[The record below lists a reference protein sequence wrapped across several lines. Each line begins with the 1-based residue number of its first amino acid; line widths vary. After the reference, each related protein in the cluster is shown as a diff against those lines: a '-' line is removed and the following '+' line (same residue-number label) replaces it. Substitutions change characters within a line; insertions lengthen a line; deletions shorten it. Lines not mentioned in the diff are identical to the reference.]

1 MERSK
6 RDRCINF
13 NNRRKW
19 KKAGTEKVLHNEYSR
34 GSGRICK
41 SGKKTLGNR
50 KLSLDTGCDIQRRC
64 KQDIE
69 QKSGKKL
76 KYSKEISNLNIGR
89 TAVQKDRRELIGKM
103 LKEEWNVTKDMMVL
117 SIVRTEMEIDTNQNV
132 KVKIS

>member
-19 KKAGTEKVLHNEYSR
+19 KKAGTEKVLHNEYNR

-69 QKSGKKL
+69 QKCGKKL

-89 TAVQKDRRELIGKM
+89 TAVQKDGRELIGKM

>member
-69 QKSGKKL
+69 QKCGKKL
-76 KYSKEISNLNIGR
+76 KYSKKISDINTGR
-89 TAVQKDRRELIGKM
+89 TAVQKDGRELIGKM

>member
-69 QKSGKKL
+69 QKCGKKL

-89 TAVQKDRRELIGKM
+89 TAVQKDGRELIGKM

>member
-6 RDRCINF
+6 GDRCINF
-13 NNRRKW
+13 NNRRKQ

-34 GSGRICK
+34 GVEEFVRAVRRHWAIEI
-41 SGKKTLGNR
+41 
-50 KLSLDTGCDIQRRC
+50 SLDTECDIQRRC

-69 QKSGKKL
+69 QKCGKKL

-89 TAVQKDRRELIGKM
+89 TAVQKDGRELIGKM

-117 SIVRTEMEIDTNQNV
+117 SLQGQRWKQILIRM
-132 KVKIS
+132 